1 MTDGEY
7 GFHVKELKRKR
18 KFLFRELKYNFQAA
32 HRNRDSSGNPFFAW
46 TNVISL
52 MNRYGKKRLQR
63 IARPE
68 LWAEAQARDC
78 TKNKFKKNKNLPK
91 NGRPDIDECY
101 LICYKD
107 AECTKRSVSLLE

>member
-63 IARPE
+63 IVRPRCG
-68 LWAEAQARDC
+68 LKRRRGIAQ
-78 TKNKFKKNKNLPK
+78 KINLKNKNLPK

-101 LICYKD
+101 LFCYKD

>member
-7 GFHVKELKRKR
+7 SFHVKELKRKR
-18 KFLFRELKYNFQAA
+18 RFLFRELKYNFQAA

-68 LWAEAQARDC
+68 VWAEAQARDC
-78 TKNKFKKNKNLPK
+78 PKNKFKKQKP
-91 NGRPDIDECY
+91 PE
-101 LICYKD
+101 
-107 AECTKRSVSLLE
+107 KREA